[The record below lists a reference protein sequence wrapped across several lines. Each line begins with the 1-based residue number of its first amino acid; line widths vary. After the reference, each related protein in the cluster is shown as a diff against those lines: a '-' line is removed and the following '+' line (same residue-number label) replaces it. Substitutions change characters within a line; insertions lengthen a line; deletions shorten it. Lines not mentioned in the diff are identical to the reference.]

1 MILGYWDIR
10 GVSGGPQG
18 LGRRRRV
25 GKSWAVGLVQ
35 PEASTGLAAAEP
47 LSLPHHLTWCWHV
60 CVCVWVG
67 GWLPCRVGGVG
78 EGRGLRVWKPPG
90 AVRVWQSRPDNC
102 FLSWHLSQLAHAIRL
117 LLEYTDSNYEEKK
130 YTMGDGNSILFMS

>member
-1 MILGYWDIR
+1 MGWDY
-10 GVSGGPQG
+10 VGGWGNPGQWDWFNQKLPQG
-18 LGRRRRV
+18 LLQPSPFPYPTILPGV
-25 GKSWAVGLVQ
+25 GM
-35 PEASTGLAAAEP
+35 
-47 LSLPHHLTWCWHV
+47 